1 MNKQDLDRGH
11 FDNST
16 GALVVDDEL
25 AICEYMS
32 DVLKGMGLDVYCA
45 QTVEAALDIADSKLS
60 LDVAFVDLSLPDR
73 TGLELMSDL
82 RKLRPQLPIV
92 LATAY
97 AGMAKADL
105 LESATSQL
113 VLEKPYDEAA
123 IVDVLVKLNIPLTR
137 G

>member
-1 MNKQDLDRGH
+1 MDKRDLDRGH

-32 DVLKGMGLDVYCA
+32 DVLKGVGIEVYCA
-45 QTVEAALDIADSKLS
+45 QSVESALDIADSRLS

-73 TGLELMSDL
+73 TGLELISEL
-82 RKLRPQLPIV
+82 RQLRPQLPIV
-92 LATAY
+92 VATAY

-105 LESATSQL
+105 EESPTPQL
-113 VLEKPYDEAA
+113 VLSKPYDEAA
-123 IVDVLVKLNIPLTR
+123 ILDVLTRLNIPLTQA
-137 G
+137 